1 MWTVKVRGTP
11 SLVRDEQ
18 ALLDAIELAERRA
31 DAKIL
36 RDVQLAL
43 PEELGTAALADLV
56 REFAQWVANEYGTL
70 AMWAIHGPGRLG
82 DWRNMHAHILVPTR
96 KVDALGEAF
105 GPKIRQLD
113 DFRTGPA
120 EICKIRNK
128 WCELANKRL
137 KRVGSAARIHAG
149 RRLDAPPMPTIPR
162 RFVARAYAA
171 KRKVGLA
178 TEPMRVAELADLG
191 EPDNDAMARIAAH
204 VKAGYDVRDTRPIYE
219 EEARPYYERARE
231 HDDSVRDA
239 SYYEGLRTVGDELTD
254 ARAELDALEARIEG
268 LDAALAPG
276 PPAPE
281 SVVVVPTPQIAAPP
295 ALEDDQWA
303 REPALGPVRDVV
315 LDVDAEPVAPA
326 PVAVVAVRS
335 IAAPPAL
342 EDDEWAREPAL
353 APGRGLVLD
362 VDAEPALPAPV
373 AVVAVRPIAA
383 PPALEDD
390 EWAREPA
397 LAPGRGLVLDVDAE
411 PALPVPV
418 AVVAVRPIAA
428 PPALEDDEWAR
439 EPALASGR
447 GLVLDVDAEPALPA
461 PVSVVSARA
470 VVAPLALED
479 EDEALEHE
487 FERCLEQVERRHN
500 NLEVVETMVARELSE
515 PDWFAATIEEFM
527 RGQVRDAP
535 QWEPRLADVPRDAE
549 ANQFGVTV
557 WRVVLHAEMDVLHD
571 CGQDRERIERHIS
584 NVRKLATTDAHWR
597 SEVVAGFG
605 ASISPSYFSDLDRA
619 GYFDRDR
626 DRGEDA
632 MLERL
637 IREGGAGGLDAWS
650 EQSVA
655 RAAGLE
661 VDHSFGQWSRSRA
674 SGLLAEEVLRLH
686 LHDAVRTARRLKRT
700 FPGECAPEP
709 GRPTT
714 LREWHGR
721 VAGLISDV
729 RERLREPTT
738 REGLITDLALR
749 MQPDLRLEW
758 TQGSEGVGRG
768 AMPEAAPPTPVE
780 RDRTLDELVRA
791 RGRNAGIED
800 DRTRLRLELDA
811 GLERMV
817 EEICLFGPRSAAASG
832 ELAPDGAPA
841 HGQTARALTGELEQR
856 FGPGLDHIRAVQGT
870 STEPERRRDVLKR
883 CHDHLSDEGNRHRV
897 LDGLV
902 AAAGA
907 HYETEWLP
915 PLESADPRGA
925 REREELRTELE
936 AQLRTSAEAAG
947 EARLLNHAGITV
959 EVPLRG
965 AVVLDKLLDDG
976 EFAAGLTY
984 RRPEREPVRR
994 AVTRWREHCETHL
1007 DDVAAMLLEAM
1018 WPDRWEQYRTTRLR
1032 SKAQPVPSR
1041 DERDQVVLDATRPAE
1056 PTSSRRTP
1064 APGRDDEPGY

>member
-56 REFAQWVANEYGTL
+56 REFAQWVANKYGTL

-105 GPKIRQLD
+105 GPKIRKLD

-128 WCELANKRL
+128 WCELANERL

-219 EEARPYYERARE
+219 EKARPYYERARE

-254 ARAELDALEARIEG
+254 ARAELDALEARMEG

-335 IAAPPAL
+335 ITAPPAL

-362 VDAEPALPAPV
+362 VDAEPALPA
-373 AVVAVRPIAA
+373 
-383 PPALEDD
+383 
-390 EWAREPA
+390 
-397 LAPGRGLVLDVDAE
+397 
-411 PALPVPV
+411 PV

-515 PDWFAATIEEFM
+515 PDWLAATIEEFM

-605 ASISPSYFSDLDRA
+605 ASISPSYFIDLDRA

-768 AMPEAAPPTPVE
+768 AMPEAAPPTPIE